1 MLRAWHRVLDHVDA
15 PKCSV
20 SEAFVRFV
28 QAADPAAFER
38 KFRPPGRKATKQYGA
53 STLERWCERLALRHN
68 RSLYSRI
75 HHRLEVAALTP
86 DDTAEYLRMRL
97 HRVGCDREVFA
108 SDNCEGA
115 RWNAGIAA
123 TALGRWAVARK
134 AWADYG
140 IEIPPGDGPL
150 EMAIG
155 HAGVRVAPDTEPEVV
170 FCKRLDPCRAVVR
183 SVPLPESDR
192 RFGDVVLHDG
202 ESRGKRPL
210 GDALIP
216 VFDELQ
222 LFHRSEYGTWRVTV
236 DCPSPVERDA
246 LLGLFDDADGS
257 VEDWTESIV
266 VLCSKCSLGEPHDEH
281 DEPADQPW
289 RPERQLGLALRD
301 ERELRRLRQLG
312 LW

>member
-1 MLRAWHRVLDHVDA
+1 VAPDDAAQAAHKCAGALIDERRFREAVEPAAEACRLRPDWADAWWNYGVALKHAHEWAECLRA
-15 PKCSV
+15 
-20 SEAFVRFV
+20 
-28 QAADPAAFER
+28 
-38 KFRPPGRKATKQYGA
+38 
-53 STLERWCERLALRHN
+53 CERAIDLDPGN
-68 RSLYSRI
+68 
-75 HHRLEVAALTP
+75 
-86 DDTAEYLRMRL
+86 
-97 HRVGCDREVFA
+97 CD
-108 SDNCEGA
+108 GA

-123 TALGRWAVARK
+123 TALGQWTVARK

-202 ESRGKRPL
+202 ESRGKRRL

-222 LFHRSEYGTWRVTV
+222 LLSRSEYGTWRVTA
-236 DCPSPVERDA
+236 DCQSPTERDA
-246 LLGLFDDADGS
+246 LLALFDDADGS

-281 DEPADQPW
+281 DERPDQAW
-289 RPERQLGLALRD
+289 RRQRELGLALRD

-312 LW
+312 LWWRRGVRDVTKVL